1 MKKILLSATA
11 FVASCLMACGQKMYK
26 DADVEGFARMVG
38 QDTVQVVDVRTPE
51 EFKAGHIAR
60 AVNINVFD
68 NDFMQQVKEKVDKR
82 RPVAVY
88 CRSGKR
94 SAKAAQEMGAMGY
107 KVTNLKGGIL
117 KWKEEGKET
126 VNQGSYK

>member
-1 MKKILLSATA
+1 
-11 FVASCLMACGQKMYK
+11 
-26 DADVEGFARMVG
+26 MVG

-107 KVTNLKGGIL
+107 TVTNLKGGIL
-117 KWKEEGKET
+117 KWKEDGKET